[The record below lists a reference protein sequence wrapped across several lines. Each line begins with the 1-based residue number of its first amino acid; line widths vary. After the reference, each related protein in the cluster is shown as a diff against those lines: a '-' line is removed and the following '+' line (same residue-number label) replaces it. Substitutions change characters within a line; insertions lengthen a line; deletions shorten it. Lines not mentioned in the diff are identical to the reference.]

1 MFGKL
6 FKKKEK
12 SVTLVAPLSGKAV
25 SIDQVPDDVFSQKML
40 GDGVAVDPTT
50 GAVLAPCDGVIT
62 KVFGTNHAFTM
73 KTEEGLE
80 LIVHFGVDTV
90 NLGGVGFGRN
100 AEEGAA
106 VKAGDQILT
115 ADLSV
120 LKESAKSI
128 ITSVVVSNMDAVAS
142 IAPASGD
149 LTAGES
155 VILEV
160 TLK

>member
-6 FKKKEK
+6 FKKKDK
-12 SVTLVAPLSGKAV
+12 TVTLVAPLSGKIV
-25 SIDQVPDDVFSQKML
+25 PIDQVPDDVFSQKML
-40 GDGVAVDPTT
+40 GDGIAVDPTT
-50 GAVLAPCDGVIT
+50 GAILAPCDGVIT

-73 KTEEGLE
+73 KTAEGLE

-90 NLGGVGFGRN
+90 NLGGVGFTRN
-100 AEEGAA
+100 AEQGAE

-115 ADLSV
+115 ADLAV

-128 ITSVVVSNMDAVAS
+128 ITSIVVSNMDTVSSLNAG
-142 IAPASGD
+142 SGD
-149 LTAGES
+149 LSAGES

-160 TLK
+160 NLK